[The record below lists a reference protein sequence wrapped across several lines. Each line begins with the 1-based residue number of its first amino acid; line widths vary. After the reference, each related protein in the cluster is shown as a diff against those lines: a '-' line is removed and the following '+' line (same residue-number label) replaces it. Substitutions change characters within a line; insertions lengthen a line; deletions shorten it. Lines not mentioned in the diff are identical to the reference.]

1 MRTILPALLFVAAL
15 PALLAGGA
23 SRVAEAAE
31 PVLGF
36 TAPSTE
42 IEVSTALRDV
52 VTEVPVKEGDVVA
65 KGDLLAVLD
74 TAQLEAELAIAR
86 ARAEA
91 GGALKRAEA
100 VLASKQSQYDVM
112 AKLRKQGAARAEEL
126 SFAQAELSVA
136 EAELQGALDQQ
147 VIAEL
152 EVKRLEAALEQRR
165 VRASADGVI
174 TEIFRDAGELVGAQ
188 ETRLMT
194 LAVLDPLQVEVYV
207 ATAVGGLLGAG
218 ATATIELPL
227 AGVSVVGTVTDV
239 AVKADAASGTMRVR
253 LRFDNPGLALRSG
266 ERALVTFNQA
276 AATD

>member
-1 MRTILPALLFVAAL
+1 MTSSLPLLLLATAL
-15 PALLAGGA
+15 PVLLAGGA
-23 SRVAEAAE
+23 PRPAMAAE
-31 PVLGF
+31 PTLGF

-52 VTEVPVKEGDVVA
+52 VTEVAVKEGDVVA
-65 KGDLLAVLD
+65 AGDLLAVLD